1 LFCISTRDDP
11 PRSFD
16 AESSVIIEGRLPSK
30 HDIPSSVVEG
40 LGESE
45 RLAQLQRT
53 ISDWMEHRASASAV
67 PQQDTDHLHEPR
79 DSFNFLHRLTCSKQ
93 LSLRLA
99 AELLGDNCASE
110 EDANKRCIAPRLS
123 VVFAEVSL

>member
-1 LFCISTRDDP
+1 LFCISTCDDP
-11 PRSFD
+11 PRSFE

-30 HDIPSSVVEG
+30 KDIPSSVVEG

-53 ISDWMEHRASASAV
+53 ISDWMEHRSSASAA

-79 DSFNFLHRLTCSKQ
+79 DSYLHRLTCSKQ

-99 AELLGDNCASE
+99 AELLGDNCVCE
-110 EDANKRCIAPRLS
+110 EDANKRCVAPRLS
-123 VVFAEVSL
+123 VVVAEENL